1 MLQPPFL
8 CMIMD
13 SSAGVCDI
21 LLGDHN
27 QFYFFS
33 LHFISFR
40 FVASFHSFHSLVF
53 SAHLQISLSAAFWE
67 KSDHR
72 ILEMQLKTTRF
83 LNDYSNLLL
92 LQPIDSCFMSKSL
105 GKENDTKQNKTKRI
119 EKYTA
124 HGQVAFI

>member
-1 MLQPPFL
+1 
-8 CMIMD
+8 MIMD

-53 SAHLQISLSAAFWE
+53 SAQVWPSNIRNAVENDEIFKRLLQFIASAA
-67 KSDHR
+67 DP
-72 ILEMQLKTTRF
+72 F
-83 LNDYSNLLL
+83 LFY
-92 LQPIDSCFMSKSL
+92 
-105 GKENDTKQNKTKRI
+105 E
-119 EKYTA
+119 
-124 HGQVAFI
+124 